1 MSSPRFHPE
10 YAVVLLRRPMAQPA
24 TYSLEDAARLAELH
38 PELLR
43 HYCRLGL
50 FGAARQDPGR
60 EPRFDDNALFA
71 LRRFEQLRRRDGLD
85 RKTARLIHHLQCE
98 VERLQAEVRLLRH
111 P

>member
-1 MSSPRFHPE
+1 MSSSRFHSE
-10 YAVVLLRRPMAQPA
+10 FAVVLLRPPVAQPA
-24 TYSLEDAARLAELH
+24 TYSLEDAARHAGLH

-43 HYCRLGL
+43 HYCRLGV
-50 FGAARQDPGR
+50 FAATSLSPDR

-71 LRRFEQLRRRDGLD
+71 MRRFEQHRRRHKLD
-85 RKTARLIHHLQCE
+85 RNTARLIHHLQCE